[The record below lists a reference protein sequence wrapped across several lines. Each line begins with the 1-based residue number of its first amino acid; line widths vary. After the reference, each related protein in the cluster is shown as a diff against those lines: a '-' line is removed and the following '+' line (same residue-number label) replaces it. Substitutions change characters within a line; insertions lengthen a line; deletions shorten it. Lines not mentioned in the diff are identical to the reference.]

1 MKINWKVRL
10 KNKAFWLAVIPALL
24 LVVQTVASLFGYN
37 WDFVI
42 LNQQIASIVNSIF
55 ALLAILGV
63 VNDPTTAGITDSYRA
78 MSYDKPND
86 DTGEGVSW

>member
-42 LNQQIASIVNSIF
+42 LNQQIAAIINSVF
-55 ALLAILGV
+55 ALLAILGI

-78 MSYDKPND
+78 MHYNKPND
-86 DTGEGVSW
+86 DTEEGVF

>member
-1 MKINWKVRL
+1 MRINWKVRI
-10 KNKAFWLAVIPALL
+10 KNKTFWITIVPALL
-24 LVVQTVASLFGYN
+24 LVVQSVASLFGYD

-42 LNQQIASIVNSIF
+42 LNQQITAVINAVF

-86 DTGEGVSW
+86 DTGEGVF

>member
-10 KNKAFWLAVIPALL
+10 KNKVFWLAVIPALF
-24 LVVQTVASLFGYN
+24 LVVQSVASLFGYD

-42 LNQQIASIVNSIF
+42 LNQQITAVINAVF

-86 DTGEGVSW
+86 DTGEGVF

>member
-1 MKINWKVRL
+1 MRINWKVRI
-10 KNKAFWLAVIPALL
+10 KNKTFWITIVPALL

-42 LNQQIASIVNSIF
+42 LNQQITAVINAVF

-78 MSYDKPND
+78 MRYDKPKD
-86 DTGEGVSW
+86 DTGEGVFW